1 MARYEIID
9 EPHAKPWGERLILDP
24 AIILFA
30 AIIIP
35 LFLPLPLYGRFWIPM
50 LWLVLNG
57 YALGSSTFGKEI
69 ATLVVG
75 AVVWLALL
83 YGVSY
88 LSATESLDLPSEA
101 IGRYMRILLFGVYF
115 LTLYVVVFRQSR
127 SYELYKYIRG
137 ENR

>member
-1 MARYEIID
+1 MDRYEIID
-9 EPHAKPWGERLILDP
+9 EPHVKPWGERFILDP
-24 AIILFA
+24 TIILFA

-35 LFLPLPLYGRFWIPM
+35 LFLPLPLYGRFWIPI
-50 LWLVLNG
+50 LWLILNG

-75 AVVWLALL
+75 AIVWLALL

-88 LSATESLDLPSEA
+88 LTSTEMFGMPTERVAPYL
-101 IGRYMRILLFGVYF
+101 RILLFGIFF
-115 LTLYVVVFRQSR
+115 LTLYLVVFRQAR

-137 ENR
+137 DSR